1 MTNPE
6 TSAFASRRDLHTES
20 GAQSDTG
27 SHEKS
32 STRRRSGPAD
42 IEQMVPVLYAE
53 LRRAASRQLRRAYHR
68 AASGDA
74 SLGTTALVNE
84 AYLKLADRTDPPWR
98 DRTHFMALAALAMR
112 QILIDR
118 ARAHARL
125 KRSGAVSDFTLDDD
139 ALAHDS
145 SPQRLLEINDAID
158 RLSALAPRLGRV
170 VEYRFFGGMS
180 DDEIAETLAV
190 TARTVQRDWLK
201 ARALLRELLGE

>member
-1 MTNPE
+1 MPE
-6 TSAFASRRDLHTES
+6 SSAFASLLSPSTES
-20 GAQSDTG
+20 GTQSESCSHTDG
-27 SHEKS
+27 SQEHGER
-32 STRRRSGPAD
+32 STAIR
-42 IEQMVPVLYAE
+42 QLVPVLYDE
-53 LRRAASRQLRRAYHR
+53 LRRTASRQLRRAYRR
-68 AASGDA
+68 AAGGDA

-84 AYLKLADRTDPPWR
+84 AYLKLANGVDAPWR

-118 ARAHARL
+118 ARAHARR
-125 KRSGAVSDFTLDDD
+125 KRNGALNDFTLDDD

-145 SPQRLLEINDAID
+145 SPQRLLEINDALD
-158 RLSALAPRLGRV
+158 RLSTLDPRLGRV
-170 VEYRFFGGMS
+170 VEYRFFGGMA